1 MITEEIIFERIQ
13 RVLVESFEI
22 EKQKITL
29 QAHLYEDLDL
39 DSLDAIDLAVQLSAE
54 ANIKLEEEEM
64 KTIRTIGDI
73 VKIGTKALVD
83 EAND

>member
-1 MITEEIIFERIQ
+1 MITEKVIFERIQ

-22 EKQKITL
+22 EEHKVTL
-29 QAHLYEDLDL
+29 EAHLYEDLDL
-39 DSLDAIDLAVQLSAE
+39 DSLDAIDLAVQLSSE
-54 ANIKLEEEEM
+54 ADIKLEEEEM

-73 VKIGTKALVD
+73 VRIGTKALVN